1 MQTLQEYKC
10 PCCGGAIA
18 FDSTLQKM
26 KCPYCDTE
34 FDMETLASY
43 DAGLN
48 GEQDSMEWETSAGTQ
63 WQEGEADGLRTYVC
77 KSCGGEIVGDEN
89 TAATSCPFCGNPV
102 VMMGQFSGALKPDL
116 VIPFKLDKNAAKAGL
131 MQHLSGK
138 RLLPK
143 IFKDQ
148 NHIDEIKG
156 IYVPFWLFDTD
167 ADAQV
172 RYRTTKVRVRRDSK
186 YDYTDTSHFL
196 VNRSGSVSFEH
207 IPVDGSTKMPD
218 DLMESIEPFNFSAA
232 VDFQTAY
239 LAGYLADKYDV
250 DAEQSIERA
259 NERVKRSTEEVFAST
274 VHGYQTVITESS
286 NIRLHGG
293 KAKYALYPVWIL
305 NTTWQGK
312 KYTFAM
318 NGQTG
323 KFVGDLP
330 VDKSAAAKWTLG
342 LSAVL
347 SAAAYGAVWLLHL
360 IGML

>member
-1 MQTLQEYKC
+1 MPTLQEYKC

-43 DAGLN
+43 DAGLQQ
-48 GEQDSMEWETSAGTQ
+48 EADSMEWEASAGSE
-63 WQEGEADGLRTYVC
+63 WQAGETEHLRSYVC

-131 MQHLSGK
+131 QKHLTGK

-156 IYVPFWLFDTD
+156 VYVPFWLFDTD

-172 RYRTTKVRVRRDSK
+172 RYRATKVRSWSDSDYNYTETSFFQVHRDG
-186 YDYTDTSHFL
+186 T
-196 VNRSGSVSFEH
+196 VGFEH
-207 IPVDGSTKMPD
+207 VPVDGSSKMPD
-218 DLMESIEPFNFSAA
+218 DLMESIEPYDFSDA

-250 DAEQSIERA
+250 DAEQSTARA
-259 NERVKRSTEEVFAST
+259 NERVKKSTEEIFAST
-274 VHGYQTVITESS
+274 VQGYASVQTESS
-286 NIRLHGG
+286 SIQLHGG
-293 KAKYALYPVWIL
+293 KAKYALYPVWLL
-305 NTTWQGK
+305 NTTWNGG

-330 VDKSAAAKWTLG
+330 VDKAAARKWTLG
-342 LSAVL
+342 LSAAL
-347 SAAAYGAVWLLHL
+347 SVAVYGVVWLLHIMGIL
-360 IGML
+360 